1 MDMHNSNQLD
11 FSKFLIMESK
21 NPTKSCNEWA
31 ALAYP
36 HFLQLFPQS
45 PGDFKTLDLDPEQV
59 EDLMKNDW
67 ADFFYLVRNVAELTV
82 DSPMDTL
89 QDIFADIRDSEE
101 KAFDC
106 RFLRAKLGYLVKEA
120 DVAMAKLMAEIQE
133 GEEYIERSKKS
144 HEELVNL
151 EAKKKE
157 KEQLNKEI
165 QELMDRVKEL
175 DKDIQSL
182 ETKSKLKKDVA
193 GATLI

>member
-1 MDMHNSNQLD
+1 MERLSIRYSWLDMHNSNQLD

-21 NPTKSCNEWA
+21 N
-31 ALAYP
+31 
-36 HFLQLFPQS
+36 
-45 PGDFKTLDLDPEQV
+45 
-59 EDLMKNDW
+59 LMKSYNS
-67 ADFFYLVRNVAELTV
+67 FYLVRNVAELTV

-106 RFLRAKLGYLVKEA
+106 RFLWAKLGYLVKKA
-120 DVAMAKLMAEIQE
+120 NVAMAKLMAKIQE
-133 GEEYIERSKKS
+133 GEEYIERLKKS

-175 DKDIQSL
+175 DKDIQSNREVRVRVRCRNL
-182 ETKSKLKKDVA
+182 S
-193 GATLI
+193 GSRSLIPGPLAYYEFASYEPMRDRANK

>member
-1 MDMHNSNQLD
+1 
-11 FSKFLIMESK
+11 
-21 NPTKSCNEWA
+21 
-31 ALAYP
+31 
-36 HFLQLFPQS
+36 
-45 PGDFKTLDLDPEQV
+45 
-59 EDLMKNDW
+59 MKNDW
-67 ADFFYLVRNVAELTV
+67 ANSFYLVRNVAELTV

-106 RFLRAKLGYLVKEA
+106 RFLWAKLGYLVKKA
-120 DVAMAKLMAEIQE
+120 NVAMVKLMAKIQE
-133 GEEYIERSKKS
+133 GEECIERSKKS

-175 DKDIQSL
+175 DKDIQSNKEVRVRVWVRVCCRNL
-182 ETKSKLKKDVA
+182 SGSRSLLPGPLAYYEFASYEPMRDRA
-193 GATLI
+193 NR

>member
-1 MDMHNSNQLD
+1 MD
-11 FSKFLIMESK
+11 F
-21 NPTKSCNEWA
+21 
-31 ALAYP
+31 
-36 HFLQLFPQS
+36 
-45 PGDFKTLDLDPEQV
+45 DPEQV

-89 QDIFADIRDSEE
+89 QDIFAYIRDEEE

-133 GEEYIERSKKS
+133 GEEYIERSKKD

-165 QELMDRVKEL
+165 QEWMDRVKEL
-175 DKDIQSL
+175 DKEIQSL